1 MKLSKGK
8 FKSTLNDFKPLI
20 VIALIIISVF
30 LLGLFLKMNQL
41 KHYEREVES
50 MLPNTDW
57 GKRTEETIQYED
69 EELKQLKKI
78 YGVE

>member
-8 FKSTLNDFKPLI
+8 FRTTLNDFKPLF
-20 VIALIIISVF
+20 VIAFIIIIVF
-30 LLGLFLKMNQL
+30 LLGLFLKLNQL
-41 KHYEREVES
+41 KQYEREVES
-50 MLPNTDW
+50 IFPDTDW

>member
-1 MKLSKGK
+1 MSKGK
-8 FKSTLNDFKPLI
+8 FRTTLNDFKPLF

-30 LLGLFLKMNQL
+30 LLGLFLRMNQL
-41 KHYEREVES
+41 KQYEREVES

-69 EELKQLKKI
+69 EELKQLKEL
-78 YGVE
+78 YGAE